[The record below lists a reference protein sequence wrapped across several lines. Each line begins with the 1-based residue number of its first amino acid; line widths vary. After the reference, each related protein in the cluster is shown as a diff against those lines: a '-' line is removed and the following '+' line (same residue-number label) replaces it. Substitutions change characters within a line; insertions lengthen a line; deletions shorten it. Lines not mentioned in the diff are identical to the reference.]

1 MDRISKQTLLQRENI
16 DGNKHMKRCSILLSI
31 REMEI
36 KTSVR
41 YHITLIRIAIIKK
54 KNLQLINGHNEEVPP
69 ALLVGM

>member
-54 KNLQLINGHNEEVPP
+54 KKKFTINKWT
-69 ALLVGM
+69 